1 MVMST
6 LSTSK
11 VNLFAGH
18 ESKCEN
24 CPKIIV
30 SKENQSAHRAHNV
43 ERKQVRQFHL
53 DGEIVPKGNQS
64 VCDYILIDD
73 TEKKA
78 YLIELKGR
86 NTEGAIPQLERSE
99 QLVKASLSGYTL
111 FYRLVFSGSGTHG
124 VAKSNLLAWRAK
136 HGMRGNVYVA
146 SFWRSVYEEE
156 I

>member
-1 MVMST
+1 MVMSAP
-6 LSTSK
+6 STSK
-11 VNLFAGH
+11 VNLFAGYS
-18 ESKCEN
+18 SKCGN

-30 SKENQSAHRAHNV
+30 SKENQSVHSAHNV
-43 ERKQVRQFHL
+43 KRKQVRQFHL

-64 VCDYILIDD
+64 VCDYILLDD

-86 NTEGAIPQLERSE
+86 NTEGAIPQIERSE
-99 QLVKASLSGYTL
+99 QLVKASLPGYAL
-111 FYRLVFSGSGTHG
+111 FYRIVFSGSGTHS
-124 VAKSNLLAWRAK
+124 VAKSNLLAWKAK

-146 SFWRSVYEEE
+146 SFGRSVYEEK